1 MEQTGLMEFF
11 LTRLVDLYHA
21 EKKFIKSFVAL
32 SIAAYTSEL
41 RTALNSP
48 STEAETHVNRLET
61 IMKSLKV
68 KPAKQECNIVS
79 ALVEKARDLIVK
91 NEPGTAMRDAAII
104 YAAQHIE
111 HYKIASYTV
120 LHEVSKELKLE
131 QASVLLEQCL
141 KEENDT
147 AAYLSQI
154 ASNIINPA
162 AAKDA
167 V

>member
-1 MEQTGLMEFF
+1 MEQTGLMNFF
-11 LTRLVDLYHA
+11 QTRLVDLYLA
-21 EKKFIKSFVAL
+21 EWLFKKSFVAL
-32 SIAAYTSEL
+32 SIAAYTDEL
-41 RTALNSP
+41 RSALDSP
-48 STEAETHVNRLET
+48 STEAEAHLNRLEIIIT
-61 IMKSLKV
+61 SLKV
-68 KPAKQECNIVS
+68 KPGKKQCPIVT
-79 ALVEKARDLIVK
+79 ALVKKARELITK

-111 HYKIASYTV
+111 HYKIASYMV
-120 LHEVSKELKLE
+120 LLEVSRELKLE

-162 AAKDA
+162 AALNP

>member
-1 MEQTGLMEFF
+1 
-11 LTRLVDLYHA
+11 
-21 EKKFIKSFVAL
+21 
-32 SIAAYTSEL
+32 
-41 RTALNSP
+41 
-48 STEAETHVNRLET
+48 
-61 IMKSLKV
+61 
-68 KPAKQECNIVS
+68 
-79 ALVEKARDLIVK
+79 
-91 NEPGTAMRDAAII
+91 MRDAAII